1 MDRLKTCFLKLKASP
16 NTSDTALHK
25 YIRCTGENPQK
36 TLQGLQG
43 QDQQSKLEPTH
54 EDQTG
59 LYLSEQNKN
68 DYFTTRTQKEKL
80 TNHIMTKSITNSSHF
95 TLWGRPWSN
104 FNRGQNHKEAVS

>member
-1 MDRLKTCFLKLKASP
+1 MTGWGTKKKIFLAWTGSKPVLKLKASP

-54 EDQTG
+54 EDRTG

-68 DYFTTRTQKEKL
+68 DYFTTQ
-80 TNHIMTKSITNSSHF
+80 
-95 TLWGRPWSN
+95 
-104 FNRGQNHKEAVS
+104 HKKKKVNKPYHDKVHYK